1 MKLNFRY
8 GGKRGRSYGL
18 QTSKRMLVLRSRNY
32 HLPLNEKLSANARR
46 TLDRFNAVLDIP
58 HAGTQLFSASNV
70 NDAFVNRAR
79 LLLAKET
86 SLRFS
91 GAALCDPKTKSPVI
105 YTENAFI
112 RFHQGVAE
120 SRCKELLAEY
130 SGSRISGPSGPSWT
144 QLGHAAFA
152 PKVSNARY
160 TLDRQRLSDAKHS
173 IGHLEVWPI
182 KHISPPIITLGNRSG
197 RSDKSKPKNRFKDH
211 VCGPAIRPTVEWE
224 TRRLTKVR
232 SSKSLRSLHLGTNSV
247 SIIF

>member
-1 MKLNFRY
+1 MD
-8 GGKRGRSYGL
+8 RGLSNLDLHDWSDIGRRVGL
-18 QTSKRMLVLRSRNY
+18 LMCVADEVASTCHLLQCTSPNLALFGHGRCG
-32 HLPLNEKLSANARR
+32 RR
-46 TLDRFNAVLDIP
+46 CP
-58 HAGTQLFSASNV
+58 
-70 NDAFVNRAR
+70 
-79 LLLAKET
+79 
-86 SLRFS
+86 FS
-91 GAALCDPKTKSPVI
+91 G
-105 YTENAFI
+105 
-112 RFHQGVAE
+112 
-120 SRCKELLAEY
+120 Y